1 MHLYTLALR
10 NNICKYYDYYKFKN
24 IKPVHC
30 KAIFDSYIRDLKVLE
45 EYFYKPIT
53 SIHVG
58 GGTPSIM
65 ENHLLENILEYIFK
79 KI

>member
-1 MHLYTLALR
+1 MV
-10 NNICKYYDYYKFKN
+10 N
-24 IKPVHC
+24 
-30 KAIFDSYIRDLKVLE
+30 
-45 EYFYKPIT
+45 PIT

-79 KI
+79 KYNSKKY